1 MGSAASSSNSLA
13 SGGGSNT
20 NITSIPWRT
29 KINSIKNSFLG
40 TPRFHRRKMS
50 SGSGTGESDTEDS
63 TILDS
68 GDLVKKSWFGSLTSG
83 IGADREDVQCIPV
96 EGKSLNAIKAELIR
110 AFLTIHEL
118 NHTVIGE
125 RSFKVEYRRGHSVG
139 SNVFSRGIKLHV
151 DIIPTE
157 QPSAND
163 APFFFVQ
170 FTLDAGDL

>member
-1 MGSAASSSNSLA
+1 M
-13 SGGGSNT
+13 
-20 NITSIPWRT
+20 
-29 KINSIKNSFLG
+29 
-40 TPRFHRRKMS
+40 
-50 SGSGTGESDTEDS
+50 
-63 TILDS
+63 
-68 GDLVKKSWFGSLTSG
+68 VKKSWFGSLASG
-83 IGADREDVQCIPV
+83 ISSDREEVQCIPV

-157 QPSAND
+157 QVSSTD

-170 FTLDAGDL
+170 FTLNAGMSLITIFKY